1 MNCLGHGYLF
11 IARTLTRTKTNT
23 VLIKT
28 IEKVPPEAQTVLELL
43 MFEPLDW
50 EVTSLCH
57 HTQLWITFNQVEAL
71 PIASD
76 HRLTCKNMLPTFS
89 NSLLPDV
96 TPNLHS
102 ISISWLTIRV

>member
-1 MNCLGHGYLF
+1 M
-11 IARTLTRTKTNT
+11 
-23 VLIKT
+23 
-28 IEKVPPEAQTVLELL
+28 PPEAQTVLELL

-50 EVTSLCH
+50 GVTSLCH

-96 TPNLHS
+96 TVAHTEENTK
-102 ISISWLTIRV
+102 WLMENV